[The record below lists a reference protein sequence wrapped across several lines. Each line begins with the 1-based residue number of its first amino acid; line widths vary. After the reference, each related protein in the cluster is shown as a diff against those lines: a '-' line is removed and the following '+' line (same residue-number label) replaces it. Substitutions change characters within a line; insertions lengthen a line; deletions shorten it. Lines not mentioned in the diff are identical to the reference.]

1 MASLA
6 LGQSLRRRLLPLLE
20 EIAPIPLLRSL
31 VFPLPS
37 LHLRQPPPIAFNE
50 PRPKSFIATLLEDLF
65 PSILL
70 AVPKKKVSHSRKSM
84 RSAHKGLKDKTSK
97 LVESS
102 ILNMCWSAFY
112 LDIVSCPACGQPKLA
127 HNLCPACYSQFS
139 RARKRDIVTREQ
151 RQ

>member
-6 LGQSLRRRLLPLLE
+6 LAQSLRRRLLPSLE

-37 LHLRQPPPIAFNE
+37 LHLRQPPSIASNE

-70 AVPKKKVSHSRKSM
+70 AAPKKKVSHSRKSM
-84 RSAHKGLKDKTSK
+84 RSAHKGLKDKT
-97 LVESS
+97 
-102 ILNMCWSAFY
+102 N
-112 LDIVSCPACGQPKLA
+112 IVSCPACGQPKLA

-151 RQ
+151 RRQ